1 MIFASEYQKR
11 LSGRSL
17 PKPLKPRHRLG
28 AVIIFFI
35 NYIFINLDYSS
46 FSDNPAPAFPVDLKI
61 FPHSV
66 LPLTVPASF
75 PSLAY
80 ILHKVPS
87 SPEVISEILHRK
99 YFLHC

>member
-1 MIFASEYQKR
+1 MIFDSEYQKT
-11 LSGRSL
+11 LVGEKL
-17 PKPLKPRHRLG
+17 PNPLKPRHRLG

-46 FSDNPAPAFPVDLKI
+46 FSDNPALAFPVDLKI

-75 PSLAY
+75 LLQAY
-80 ILHKVPS
+80 IDFK
-87 SPEVISEILHRK
+87 
-99 YFLHC
+99 